1 MRQDPGWEAFRVE
14 LDRQL
19 RTTNLSSAALAG
31 KMGIDPE
38 QVRLW
43 LYGRQH
49 PPLKRLP
56 AIAKA
61 LELPEWHFPCE
72 WGFCLGPTRP
82 ALARACRVLE
92 LEHQRQH
99 LLERLSEQ
107 GEATGAALVVRE
119 AVDRGWAVSVWP
131 AHEGPPELRLHVAD
145 RLTFHQAVGPD
156 APRDPLVDLREA
168 LQRVGA
174 VPVIPSN
181 RRDG

>member
-61 LELPEWHFPCE
+61 LELPEWHFPVRM
-72 WGFCLGPTRP
+72 GILSRANAPGA
-82 ALARACRVLE
+82 ALELAIRVQE

-145 RLTFHQAVGPD
+145 H
-156 APRDPLVDLREA
+156 
-168 LQRVGA
+168 
-174 VPVIPSN
+174 
-181 RRDG
+181 